1 MYPSGV
7 RFIVAGLDLETMTPA
22 GYDSVVDRIAPAAQ
36 KLANEGATGI
46 ALMGTSLSFYK
57 GSKFNERLTDS
68 IKQAT
73 ALPAVT
79 MSTAIVKGLRA
90 VRARRLAV
98 ATAYNEEVNSLLARF
113 LEESGFQ
120 VLAIQRH
127 GD

>member
-7 RFIVAGLDLETMTPA
+7 RFIVAGLGLETMTPA
-22 GYDSVVDRIAPAAQ
+22 GYDSVIDRIAPAAQ

-73 ALPAVT
+73 TLPAVT
-79 MSTAIVKGLRA
+79 MSTAIVEGLRA

-98 ATAYNEEVNSLLARF
+98 ATAYNERSQLTSCNRF
-113 LEESGFQ
+113 
-120 VLAIQRH
+120 
-127 GD
+127 